1 MTKNLAVYIGLKQTV
16 KRYEAYSSKINNDEY
31 NALVKEAEKLRKHRE
46 SVNKSVKKYNANHK
60 ADPAFLEYNRIK
72 AKKFYERH
80 KEELKEK
87 RQVNKWKSDSEVYS
101 IMQILAN

>member
-1 MTKNLAVYIGLKQTV
+1 MNNERI
-16 KRYEAYSSKINNDEY
+16 INNDEY
-31 NALVKEAEKLRKHRE
+31 NKLVKEAEKLKKHRE

-60 ADPAFLEYNRIK
+60 NDPAFLEYNRIK

-87 RQVNKWKSDSEVYS
+87 RQANKWKSDSEVYS

>member
-1 MTKNLAVYIGLKQTV
+1 MDNERI
-16 KRYEAYSSKINNDEY
+16 INNDEY

-60 ADPAFLEYNRIK
+60 TDPAFLDYNRI
-72 AKKFYERH
+72 EE
-80 KEELKEK
+80 EELKEK
-87 RQVNKWKSDSEVYS
+87 RQANKWKSDSEVYS

>member
-1 MTKNLAVYIGLKQTV
+1 MDNERI
-16 KRYEAYSSKINNDEY
+16 INNDEY

-60 ADPAFLEYNRIK
+60 ADPSFLEYNRIK
-72 AKKFYERH
+72 EKKFYERH

-87 RQVNKWKSDSEVYS
+87 KLKEEEMKEEIEELKKEIFEETMLRIQSYR
-101 IMQILAN
+101 